1 MKKCGKA
8 FAVLMGIMV
17 LFTVISRA
25 AASFTVAQVTT
36 EQPQARKITHTV
48 TGDGVVENLKEQPV
62 YVPEDVLVDDISVR
76 EGQSVKKGQTL
87 ARLNKDSLKEK
98 IQTLSDEI
106 KELQLE
112 NDALA
117 SAQSKKAADRK
128 KAVARAKEDY
138 ETTVETNK
146 RAVKEAKKNVKETK
160 KETKKEQKSNYKKQL
175 EELKS
180 AVKEAKKAYENAL
193 AQQESELREAKRAVE
208 NAQKI
213 PSEDYSDS
221 ITQIELNQKERT
233 LEAARE
239 KFNELVQKLKEVQG
253 MPEEE
258 AALNEQI
265 KEQKKVINDLSDE
278 LTAAKLQQQA
288 KRNEASSQ
296 ENERKQT
303 LARATED
310 YEAAVK
316 KNGTL
321 VAEAKT
327 AWEKAQKKLQKF
339 EDEESED
346 TQKNTAVKEA
356 QKNVTAAIEQQKE
369 QKRAAARALD
379 DAKEGEAV
387 DNTIEKNELSIAQKQ
402 QELRQ
407 WKQVQAQGGNVV
419 ARMNGMIQKIQITV
433 GEKTADTAAFMIA
446 NTSKGLRFTTTIPKE
461 DADYI
466 SEGDRVTLSVGEQKY
481 EDMKVISLKTQKDAS
496 VTVTVYVPK
505 KTIAVGTQ
513 ASMEAVWT
521 SDEYRRTIPVTALHM
536 EQQNYFVYTMEQED
550 TILGGQYVAKKIRVS
565 VKEKSGE
572 YAAISEENLSAEDAV
587 IVTADGTISAGETV
601 RLQEEG
607 VQ

>member
-62 YVPEDVLVDDISVR
+62 YVPEDVLVDDISVW

-387 DNTIEKNELSIAQKQ
+387 DHTIEKNELSIAQKQ

-481 EDMKVISLKTQKDAS
+481 EDMKVISLKTKKDAS

-550 TILGGQYVAKKIRVS
+550 SILGGQYVAKKIRVS

>member
-387 DNTIEKNELSIAQKQ
+387 DHTIEKNELSIAQKQ

>member
-310 YEAAVK
+310 YEAAVE
-316 KNGTL
+316 KNETL

-327 AWEKAQKKLQKF
+327 AWEEAQKKLQKF

-346 TQKNTAVKEA
+346 TQKDTAVKEA

-369 QKRAAARALD
+369 QKRAAARALE

-387 DNTIEKNELSIAQKQ
+387 DHTIEKNELSIAQKQ

-407 WKQVQAQGGNVV
+407 WKQVQAQGGNVA

-550 TILGGQYVAKKIRVS
+550 TILGRQYVAKKIRVS

>member
-239 KFNELVQKLKEVQG
+239 KFNELVQKVKEVQG

-387 DNTIEKNELSIAQKQ
+387 DHTIEKNELSIAQKQ

-481 EDMKVISLKTQKDAS
+481 EDMKVISLKTKKDAS

-572 YAAISEENLSAEDAV
+572 YVAISEENLSAEDAV

>member
-175 EELKS
+175 KELKS

-310 YEAAVK
+310 YEAAVE
-316 KNGTL
+316 KNETL

-327 AWEKAQKKLQKF
+327 AWEEAQKKLQKF

-346 TQKNTAVKEA
+346 TQKDTAVKEA

-369 QKRAAARALD
+369 QKRAAARALE

-387 DNTIEKNELSIAQKQ
+387 DHTIEKNELSIAQKQ

-407 WKQVQAQGGNVV
+407 WKQVQAQGGNVA

-550 TILGGQYVAKKIRVS
+550 TILGRQYVAKKIRVS

>member
-310 YEAAVK
+310 YEAAVE
-316 KNGTL
+316 KNETL

-327 AWEKAQKKLQKF
+327 AWEEAQKKLQKF

-346 TQKNTAVKEA
+346 TQKDTAVKEA

-369 QKRAAARALD
+369 QKRAAARALE

-387 DNTIEKNELSIAQKQ
+387 DHTIEKNELSIAQKQ

-407 WKQVQAQGGNVV
+407 WKQVQAQGGNVA

-505 KTIAVGTQ
+505 KTIAVGAQ
-513 ASMEAVWT
+513 ASMEAVRT

-550 TILGGQYVAKKIRVS
+550 TILGRQYVAKKIRVS

>member
-112 NDALA
+112 NDAFA

-160 KETKKEQKSNYKKQL
+160 KETKKEQKNNYKKQL

-239 KFNELVQKLKEVQG
+239 KFNELVQKMKEVQG

-310 YEAAVK
+310 YEAAVE
-316 KNGTL
+316 KNETL
-321 VAEAKT
+321 VAEAKI
-327 AWEKAQKKLQKF
+327 AWEEAQKKLQKF

-346 TQKNTAVKEA
+346 TQKDTAVKEA

-369 QKRAAARALD
+369 QKRAAARALE

-387 DNTIEKNELSIAQKQ
+387 DHTIEKNALTIAQKQ

-433 GEKTADTAAFMIA
+433 GEKTADTAAFMLA
-446 NTSKGLRFTTTIPKE
+446 NTSNGLRFTTTIPKE

-466 SEGDRVTLSVGEQKY
+466 SEGDRVTLSVGKQKY

-513 ASMEAVWT
+513 ASMEAVST
-521 SDEYRRTIPVTALHM
+521 SEEYRRTIPVTALHM

-565 VKEKSGE
+565 VKEKNGE

-587 IVTADGTISAGETV
+587 IVTADGIISAGETV

-607 VQ
+607 AQ

>member
-48 TGDGVVENLKEQPV
+48 MGDGVVENLKEQPV

-239 KFNELVQKLKEVQG
+239 KFNELVQKVKEVQG

-387 DNTIEKNELSIAQKQ
+387 DHTIEKNELSIAQKQ